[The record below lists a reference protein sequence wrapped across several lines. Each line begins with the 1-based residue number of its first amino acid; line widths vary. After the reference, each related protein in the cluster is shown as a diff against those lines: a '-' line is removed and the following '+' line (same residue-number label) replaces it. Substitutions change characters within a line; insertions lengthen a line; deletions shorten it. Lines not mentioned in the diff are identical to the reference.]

1 MERKTEVLNSYALI
15 SVSDKTNIAEV
26 ARALVDQ
33 GVNIISTGGTLKVL
47 QENDIPVKAVESFT
61 DFPEL
66 MDGRVKTLHPKIHG
80 GILANRKID
89 HHMDELKDHE
99 IPKID
104 YVIANLYPFE
114 ETLLNPDHT
123 SEDLIENIDIGGV
136 TLLRSA
142 AKNYQAVSIV
152 TDPKDYPSFIKAI
165 ETDGK
170 TSKSFRKYLA
180 LKAFQSTAHYD
191 TIIAQSLA
199 ERKPSAFDDQFEWPF
214 ANFSFTNKEVLRYGE
229 NSHQKATYYKATQ
242 PKNNEIASANQLNGK
257 ALSYNNIKDA
267 DTALKI
273 VQEFQE
279 PMAVSVKHMNPSGA
293 AIGKTIEEAFERCY
307 KADST
312 SIYGGIVAVNR
323 PVTLAL
329 AERLSEIFLEIIIA
343 PEFEKDA
350 LELLSKKKN
359 LRLLEVDTT
368 ASSTSDDQLSL
379 TSVSGGLLV
388 QTEDDASELDD
399 PSQFELMTDRKPT
412 EKELKAMQ
420 FNMKIVKFVKS
431 NAIVVGNEYMTL
443 GVGAGQ
449 MNRVQAADIAIKQAE
464 ANEDNLLS
472 TFVMAS
478 DAFLPMADTA
488 ELAAKHNISAI
499 IQPGGSIHDDKSVEV
514 CNAENIAMVKTDRR
528 HFRH

>member
-1 MERKTEVLNSYALI
+1 MLNSYALI

-26 ARALVDQ
+26 AKALVDK

-47 QENDIPVKAVESFT
+47 QDKNIPVKAVESFT
-61 DFPEL
+61 EFPEL

-99 IPKID
+99 MPKID

-114 ETLLNPDHT
+114 ETVLNSDHT

-142 AKNYQAVSIV
+142 AKNYQAVSII
-152 TDPKDYPSFIKAI
+152 TDPKDYPNFIQQI
-165 ETDGK
+165 EINGK
-170 TSKSFRKYLA
+170 TSETFRKYLA
-180 LKAFQSTAHYD
+180 IKAFQSTAHYD
-191 TIIAQSLA
+191 TIISQTLA
-199 ERKPSAFDDQFEWPF
+199 ESQPITGDDQFEWPF
-214 ANFSFTNKEVLRYGE
+214 ATFSFTSREELRYGE
-229 NSHQKATYYKATQ
+229 NNHQKAAYYKATQ
-242 PKNNEIASANQLNGK
+242 PKANEIASANQLNGK

-293 AIGKTIEEAFERCY
+293 AIGETIEEAFERCY
-307 KADST
+307 KADNI

-329 AERLSEIFLEIIIA
+329 AERLSDIFLEIIIT
-343 PEFEKDA
+343 PEFEADA
-350 LELLSKKKN
+350 FEFLSKKKN

-368 ASSTSDDQLSL
+368 ASENSGDQLAL

-388 QTEDDASELDD
+388 QSADEASELND
-399 PSQFELMTDRKPT
+399 PSQFELMTDREPT
-412 EKELKAMQ
+412 DKELKAMQ

-443 GVGAGQ
+443 GIGAGQ
-449 MNRVQAADIAIKQAE
+449 MNRVQAADIAIKQAK
-464 ANEDNLLS
+464 ANDDNLRS